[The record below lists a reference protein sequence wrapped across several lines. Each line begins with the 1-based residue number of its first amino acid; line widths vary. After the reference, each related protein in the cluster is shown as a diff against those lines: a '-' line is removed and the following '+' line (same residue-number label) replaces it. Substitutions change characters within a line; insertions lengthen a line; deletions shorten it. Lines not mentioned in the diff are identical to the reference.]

1 MGMLDEAI
9 DTYKQGLT
17 HDPNNAGLAK
27 GLKDAE
33 ERKSAPGG
41 GGAGGKS
48 PQMNQAYIQA
58 MMKLLSN
65 PETKDYIG
73 DPEFMKKVQMI
84 MENPAA
90 FQFLSSDPKIKKAFE
105 VISSD
110 IPTDFDF
117 EGLMKG
123 AQGKSKEDPFKMDE
137 EHPQPKYEQ
146 PNYEQPN
153 YEQPKYEQPKP
164 EPKKEEPKVED
175 PAENMKNQGN
185 IEFKKKNFAAAV
197 DLYEQAIQMKPD

>member
-33 ERKSAPGG
+33 ERKSAP
-41 GGAGGKS
+41 GAGGKS

-84 MENPAA
+84 MDNPAA

-146 PNYEQPN
+146 P
-153 YEQPKYEQPKP
+153 KP